1 MVLNSRKYIQTFFKS
16 LVLKLLTGGLE
27 IHVPKALLN
36 KLIILFKRKLPF
48 KNVPIS

>member
-16 LVLKLLTGGLE
+16 LVLTGGLE